1 MDLQD
6 SPRWPP
12 VASERRQPSL
22 LESSYSLYMTCF
34 SSFVPPSPAACPP
47 ACGQP
52 PIIPCCPLASS
63 LPCGFSYSPS
73 PSGHTPALPWAP
85 HPLSISPL
93 TPRTRI
99 WQSQPH
105 FLDGHLR
112 QKPAGHSPC
121 RAAPPSSLHV
131 ALSFC
136 RCSFCVSCLVK
147 DLVVQSRAL
156 RRP

>member
-1 MDLQD
+1 MRIPDMDLQD

-121 RAAPPSSLHV
+121 RAAPLLQPP
-131 ALSFC
+131 
-136 RCSFCVSCLVK
+136 RC
-147 DLVVQSRAL
+147 VVLLPMLLLCFLFSQ
-156 RRP
+156 RPGCAE